1 MHAWS
6 FFPSWIGSPPA
17 AGESVMQPFGEKFA
31 VQHLFGWKLPCPRS
45 ILWALSVQL
54 WRFRGANRRNLP
66 RARSYLPQMS
76 LQSRNCSEVIF
87 WLLKLTLQNGARI
100 APPDLATAP
109 RRHLFYCKHEI
120 MQEVISHYDD
130 WQTHSHTHA
139 NDLQCYEG
147 AEIVSFSLLSNKTL
161 KSGSP
166 FPTRWN
172 NYSTPSTTDLYFSN
186 WVFLHHLQGLRSEWQ
201 RYKRN
206 FNHAWWWVL

>member
-1 MHAWS
+1 MLRPRLELMHAWS

-45 ILWALSVQL
+45 ILYALSEQL
-54 WRFRGANRRNLP
+54 WRFRGATRRNLP

-76 LQSRNCSEVIF
+76 LQSRNCSEIIF

-120 MQEVISHYDD
+120 MQEVISHS
-130 WQTHSHTHA
+130 QFCRRS
-139 NDLQCYEG
+139 
-147 AEIVSFSLLSNKTL
+147 KTNSVRSVNSTWRGVL
-161 KSGSP
+161 NASIWGTSRKILRSP
-166 FPTRWN
+166 FWI
-172 NYSTPSTTDLYFSN
+172 LFI
-186 WVFLHHLQGLRSEWQ
+186 RS
-201 RYKRN
+201 
-206 FNHAWWWVL
+206 F